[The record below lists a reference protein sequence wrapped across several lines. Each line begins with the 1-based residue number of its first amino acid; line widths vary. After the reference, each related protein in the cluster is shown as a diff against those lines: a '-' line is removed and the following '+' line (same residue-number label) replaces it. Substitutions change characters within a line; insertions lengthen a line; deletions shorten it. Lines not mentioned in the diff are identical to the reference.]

1 MSLKEA
7 VKDKS
12 AAPAPAADAAADGPA
27 ASNVC
32 IIDVGTQ
39 SRKRIKKLKRGE
51 GKLMSKIDDIVQDL
65 IDENVVPEGAAT
77 VIVIVK
83 QEQSIM
89 GMFDDDDD

>member
-12 AAPAPAADAAADGPA
+12 AAPPADAGADIAAP
-27 ASNVC
+27 SNVC

-65 IDENVVPEGAAT
+65 IDEDVVPAGAAT